1 MTPLVTNVLNYPTT
15 AQLAQINTQYST
27 MLPAG
32 TQPIFVYSCSTPAPA
47 GSQPCAS
54 AGAFNAPKFI
64 VDIDVTLIVR
74 TPQQDMQTQSL
85 KLIELTGRGHQTN
98 YSLN

>member
-1 MTPLVTNVLNYPTT
+1 
-15 AQLAQINTQYST
+15 

-32 TQPIFVYSCSTPAPA
+32 SQPIFVYSCSAPA
-47 GSQPCAS
+47 GSQPCATT
-54 AGAFNAPKFI
+54 GAFNAPKFI
-64 VDIDVTLIVR
+64 IDIDVTLIVR